1 MSDMDFSSV
10 TKMVE
15 SISGGD
21 SFASELKKRISDR
34 KIVKL
39 LQAMRLR
46 HDIQQS
52 RIADELKC
60 GQSRISKIE
69 SGDDASLS
77 LGEVE
82 AYAKV
87 LNCEVEIC
95 FSKRGTTAVDRIKQH
110 AFAIKR
116 EMDNLAECARSDES
130 IAVGVA
136 VFFGEAFFN
145 LIRIVEKSIEKLPL
159 RSDNSEPYVK
169 LTSSCDD
176 ISIRAVSLSDH
187 NYDTLPSDSEQE
199 VKT

>member
-15 SISGGD
+15 SLSGGD
-21 SFASELKKRISDR
+21 SLASELKKRISER
-34 KIVKL
+34 RIVKV
-39 LQAMRLR
+39 LQAMRLA

-52 RIADELKC
+52 RIAEELKC

-87 LNCEVEIC
+87 LNCEVEIH
-95 FSKRGTTAVDRIKQH
+95 FSKRGSTAVDRVKQH

-136 VFFGEAFFN
+136 GFFGEAFFN
-145 LIRIVEKSIEKLPL
+145 LIRIVENSIEKLPL
-159 RSDNSEPYVK
+159 RPGNGEPYVK
-169 LTSSCDD
+169 LTSSCDEVA
-176 ISIRAVSLSDH
+176 IKPASSSDH
-187 NYDTLPSDSEQE
+187 RCDTLPSGSTPI
-199 VKT
+199 VPT